1 MMLLRVG
8 FKCPPEARG
17 IRVLGLQ
24 QVANLGDCEIFERW
38 GATGQSGLLGGG
50 PSRF

>member
-1 MMLLRVG
+1 MMLSWVG
-8 FKCPPEARG
+8 FEWPPEAHV
-17 IRVLGLQ
+17 IKVLGLQ
-24 QVANLGDCEIFERW
+24 QVANLGDCEIFGRW